1 MTVLVDNRQDLMEI
15 SEDMET
21 LANKIVKA
29 VLDYEDWDDN
39 FEISISFVDNQE
51 MQDLNKEYRNID
63 APTDVLSFS
72 MLEFEED
79 DEGFESDLNDYIEE
93 ELPLG
98 DIVIS
103 VERAIE
109 QSREYGH
116 SQDREIAFLLVHGML
131 HLLGY
136 DHEEKED
143 ERIMFQKQDTILG
156 ILNIN
161 R

>member
-109 QSREYGH
+109 QAGEYGH
-116 SQDREIAFLLVHGML
+116 SKDREIAFLLVHGML

-136 DHEEKED
+136 DHEEK
-143 ERIMFQKQDTILG
+143 
-156 ILNIN
+156 
-161 R
+161 

>member
-1 MTVLVDNRQDLMEI
+1 LTVLVDNRQDLMEI

-109 QSREYGH
+109 QAGEYGH
-116 SQDREIAFLLVHGML
+116 SKDREIAFLLVHGML

-136 DHEEKED
+136 DHEEKAD
-143 ERIMFQKQDTILG
+143 ERVMFQKQDTILG

>member
-1 MTVLVDNRQDLMEI
+1 MEI

-79 DEGFESDLNDYIEE
+79 NEGFESDLDDYIEE

-109 QSREYGH
+109 QAGEYGH
-116 SQDREIAFLLVHGML
+116 SKDREIAFLLVHGML

>member
-79 DEGFESDLNDYIEE
+79 NEGFESDLDDYIEE

-109 QSREYGH
+109 QAGEYGH
-116 SQDREIAFLLVHGML
+116 SKDREIAFLLVHGML

>member
-1 MTVLVDNRQDLMEI
+1 MEI

-79 DEGFESDLNDYIEE
+79 NEGFESDLNDYIEE

-109 QSREYGH
+109 QAGEYGH
-116 SQDREIAFLLVHGML
+116 SKDREIAFLLVHGML

>member
-1 MTVLVDNRQDLMEI
+1 MEI

-109 QSREYGH
+109 QAGEYGH
-116 SQDREIAFLLVHGML
+116 SKDREIAFLLVHGML

-136 DHEEKED
+136 DHEEKAD
-143 ERIMFQKQDTILG
+143 ERVMFQKQDTILG

>member
-1 MTVLVDNRQDLMEI
+1 
-15 SEDMET
+15 
-21 LANKIVKA
+21 A

-79 DEGFESDLNDYIEE
+79 NEGFESDLDDYIEE

-109 QSREYGH
+109 QAGEYGH
-116 SQDREIAFLLVHGML
+116 SKDREIAFLLVHGML

>member
-109 QSREYGH
+109 QAGEYGH
-116 SQDREIAFLLVHGML
+116 SKDREIAFLLVHGML

-136 DHEEKED
+136 DHEEKAD
-143 ERIMFQKQDTILG
+143 ERVMFQKQDTILG